1 MLLGI
6 GVLPLLFMLFES
18 LHIDGHFSL
27 DAYAGI
33 LQTERQ
39 WILMRHSLTLASA
52 VALLTVSAGVPLG
65 ILLGKTDLPFRSFFM
80 LLCVTPLLVPPYIF
94 AVSWSDFFA
103 NMEGLSL
110 EFLFGLPGAI
120 LVLFT
125 VFLPIPV
132 LLTIFFLRTVNPRLE
147 EAGLLAASWPQVMKG
162 ITIPLIVPAIALAL
176 MLVFILTFGELS
188 VAHYLRYDVYAME
201 SFTQFSAFYDFR
213 AATAAALPLAA
224 AALLFLS
231 MEEILL
237 RKRRYALRPY
247 SGREMQRIPLGKFRM
262 WVLLAVAIPGFT
274 LVLLPLITLLVQ
286 SSGFHHY
293 IDAFNA
299 AGGSIYR
306 SLFLAVS
313 AATVL
318 VFIGFFTGY
327 MIHKKALKIWR
338 LADAATIFLFA
349 LPGTVIGIGLISMWN
364 TPWTNFIYA
373 TPAIVIFGLLAK
385 YAALTSKISAVQ
397 LSQIPSS
404 MEEAAQVAGAGWF
417 RTMIFIV
424 IPLAWRGLAV
434 AWIIGYIFALRDT
447 AVTMLIY
454 PAGQDTLPVR
464 ILTLMA
470 NGSAEL
476 IAALC
481 VIMILITLLPVALV
495 WLILKMT
502 KARQLKA
509 SL

>member
-1 MLLGI
+1 
-6 GVLPLLFMLFES
+6 MLFES
-18 LHIDGHFSL
+18 LHIEGHFSL
-27 DAYAGI
+27 DAYTGI
-33 LQTERQ
+33 LQTDRQ

-52 VALLTVSAGVPLG
+52 VALLTVLAGVPLG

-80 LLCVTPLLVPPYIF
+80 LLYVTPLLVPPYIF

-103 NMEGLSL
+103 NTEGLSL
-110 EFLFGLPGAI
+110 EFLFGLPGAV

-132 LLTIFFLRTVNPRLE
+132 LLTIFFLHTVNPRLE
-147 EAGLLAASWPQVMKG
+147 EAGLLMASWPQVMKG

-188 VAHYLRYDVYAME
+188 VATYLRYDLYAME

-213 AATAAALPLAA
+213 AATAAALPLAV

-231 MEEILL
+231 MEEVLL
-237 RKRRYALRPY
+237 GKRRYALRPY
-247 SGREMQRIPLGKFRM
+247 SGRKIQRIPLGRFRI
-262 WVLLAVAIPGFT
+262 WLLLAVAIPGFA
-274 LVLLPLITLLVQ
+274 LVLLPLITLLIQ

-293 IDAFNA
+293 IDAFNVA
-299 AGGSIYR
+299 RGSIYR
-306 SLFLAVS
+306 SLLLAVS

-318 VFIGFFTGY
+318 ALFGFFTGY

-373 TPAIVIFGLLAK
+373 TPVIVIFGLLAK
-385 YAALTSKISAVQ
+385 YIALTSKISAVQ

-417 RTMIFIV
+417 RTMMLIV

-434 AWIIGYIFALRDT
+434 GWIIGYVFALRDT

-454 PAGQDTLPVR
+454 PAGQDTLPIR

-470 NGSAEL
+470 NGSPEL

-481 VIMILITLLPVALV
+481 VIMIFMTLLPAALF

-502 KARQLKA
+502 KANQSKV